1 MVMLVVTRKWLN
13 RIMMGE
19 IVWTFA
25 CQRYLQV
32 PDPGNV
38 TFKWIKIYATSFDGN
53 WKRNGPFSFDSPAA
67 LLTENLIAL
76 FEFPR
81 SRNLCS

>member
-1 MVMLVVTRKWLN
+1 MVILVVTRKWLN

-19 IVWTFA
+19 IVWTFV

-38 TFKWIKIYATSFDGN
+38 TFKLIKIYATSFAIGSETDHS
-53 WKRNGPFSFDSPAA
+53 RLTRP
-67 LLTENLIAL
+67 LL
-76 FEFPR
+76 F
-81 SRNLCS
+81 